1 MERLKN
7 KEILIGREP
16 EKGRLMIAVDV
27 NGQHKGV
34 VLGDFKS
41 VPDGV
46 SRCRPAEGK
55 AHCKMSIDAGGRM
68 VVTNLNPE
76 NYTYVNG
83 HEVVTKP
90 VAADT
95 QLQLGASK
103 YPVAVNAIV
112 EAAKKLLP
120 APIKEYSISH
130 LEKVWEE
137 YDATMEEIQR
147 RQHVRSKM
155 SMLPIMI
162 TMAIGLLSSVLGQF
176 VNKNSWFGW
185 LLAVIPLL
193 FYIKNFT
200 RKDTSIEDR
209 KAATNKLIDN
219 YVCPNPDCS
228 HPYLG
233 AQPYKV
239 LRQNHTCPY
248 CHCKWID
255 K

>member
-83 HEVVTKP
+83 REVVAKP
-90 VAADT
+90 VAFDT

-103 YPVAVNAIV
+103 YPVAVNTVV

-120 APIKEYSISH
+120 APVKEYSISH

-137 YDATMEEIQR
+137 YSKAVERER
-147 RQHVRSKM
+147 RISNIFNSIR
-155 SMLPIMI
+155 
-162 TMAIGLLSSVLGQF
+162 GLLTLLAIVLGSIGGG
-176 VNKNSWFGW
+176 VVRTV
-185 LLAVIPLL
+185 LYVVAVLMALYL
-193 FYIKNFT
+193 FYDILAGRADKKKNRIQLDFES
-200 RKDTSIEDR
+200 K
-209 KAATNKLIDN
+209 
-219 YVCPNPDCS
+219 YVCPHCKR
-228 HPYLG
+228 YLNG
-233 AQPYKV
+233 GTFQPYRRLQENV
-239 LRQNHTCPY
+239 ACPY
-248 CHCKWID
+248 CHCKWTD